1 MGESATIASVQADHV
16 QAGGTR
22 IYVRRFGGN
31 GRQSVLYWHGGGGAS
46 RELPEIAPALEA
58 AGYSVHAPDAPG
70 FGESPALEDACYRAS
85 KVAHLATALIDTLGI
100 APTVWI
106 GYSWGASIGVHAA
119 AKAPDRFTALVLLDG
134 GYFVP
139 EDDPDYD
146 PSLDLAGHIEVWRA
160 EIEEQGGE
168 WDAPVRVMAAAM
180 AGSNEEPAL
189 SMLPAIEATGLPVL
203 LIHST
208 LPTKYD
214 GVRAGALARFR
225 TALPSAEVVPVA
237 SGHGILTDA
246 GEDVRRVVLA
256 WLSRLD

>member
-1 MGESATIASVQADHV
+1 MQADYV
-16 QAGGTR
+16 QAGETR
-22 IYVRRFGGN
+22 IYVRRWGN
-31 GRQSVLYWHGGGGAS
+31 DARPSVLYWHGGGGAS
-46 RELPEIAPALEA
+46 KELPEIASTLVA

-70 FGESPALEDACYRAS
+70 FGESPALEDPCYRAS
-85 KVAHLATALIDTLGI
+85 NVAHLATALIDTLGI

-119 AKAPDRFTALVLLDG
+119 AKAPDRFRALVLLDG

-146 PSLDLAGHIEVWRA
+146 PSLDLAGHIDVWRA
-160 EIEEQGGE
+160 EIEEQDGE
-168 WDAPVRVMAAAM
+168 WDAPVQVMAAAM

-189 SMLPAIEATGLPVL
+189 SMLPAIAATGLPVL
-203 LIHST
+203 LVHST
-208 LPTKYD
+208 LPAEYD
-214 GVRAGALARFR
+214 DLRAGALARFR

-246 GEDVRRVVLA
+246 GGDVRRIVLA
-256 WLSRLD
+256 WLSCLD

>member
-1 MGESATIASVQADHV
+1 VQADHV

-22 IYVRRFGGN
+22 IHVRRWGGD
-31 GRQSVLYWHGGGGAS
+31 GRPSVLYWHGGGGAS

-70 FGESPALEDACYRAS
+70 FGQSPPLEDARYRGS
-85 KVAHLATALIDTLGI
+85 NVARLATALIDTLGI

-106 GYSWGASIGVHAA
+106 GYSWGASIGIHSAA
-119 AKAPDRFTALVLLDG
+119 RAPDRFRALVLLDG

-146 PSLDLAGHIEVWRA
+146 PSLDLAGHIESWRA
-160 EIEEQGGE
+160 EIEKQDGE
-168 WDAPVRVMAAAM
+168 WDAPAQVMAAAM

-189 SMLPAIEATGLPVL
+189 SMLPAVEATGLPVL
-203 LIHST
+203 LLHST
-208 LPTKYD
+208 LPVEYD
-214 GVRAGALARFR
+214 DVRAGALARFQ
-225 TALPSAEVVPVA
+225 TALPSAVVVPVA
-237 SGHGILTDA
+237 SGHGILKDA
-246 GEDVRRVVLA
+246 GGDVRRIVLA